1 MTTQNTLDTSGAS
14 AAAARSGASQAIAEQ
29 EAIAAAKTDLN
40 NVAVFTKF
48 IKKAEEAAQ
57 SAI

>member
-1 MTTQNTLDTSGAS
+1 MTTQNTLDTSGAT
-14 AAAARSGASQAIAEQ
+14 AAAARSGASQSIAQQ
-29 EAIAAAKTDLN
+29 EAVAAAKTDLD